1 MNLQTLIRSRRSVG
15 AFKNEPVS
23 TELINEL
30 LASAVYAPNH
40 RKTEPWRFIVI
51 NGDAR
56 RQYAEIRAE
65 MVLENMAALDEAE
78 RQKAA
83 DGTVQKFTAV
93 PLFLLAV
100 MKEHEKTD
108 VREEDYAA
116 TACVVQNFL
125 LLAWDQGLGTCW
137 KTFKNSARLREFLG
151 LADDEKVVGIVHV
164 GYPDEAPSE
173 GKRQPIDNRITI
185 LG

>member
-1 MNLQTLIRSRRSVG
+1 MDLQTIIRSRRSVG
-15 AFKNEPVS
+15 AFKNEAVP
-23 TELINEL
+23 TELIQSL
-30 LASAVYAPNH
+30 LESAVFAPNH
-40 RKTEPWRFIVI
+40 RKTEPWRFIVV

-56 RQYAEIRAE
+56 QQYAKIRAE
-65 MVLENMAALDEAE
+65 MVLENMQVLGEAE

-83 DGTVQKFTAV
+83 DGTLQKFSSV
-93 PLFLLAV
+93 PLFLLVV
-100 MKEHEKTD
+100 MKEHAKEE

-137 KTFKNSARLREFLG
+137 KTFKNDARLRKFMK